1 MLWTLG
7 YQIKNSFSKNSEKI
21 LDENL
26 VNRINS
32 TIENV
37 EDKISTESLSF
48 VNEQVQN
55 QYFLV
60 DNKDHPSTQRR
71 IKMSTNYSRKLKQ
84 AAVTKNQQTMKIKSK
99 NKQSEESTDAL
110 SSINFFKN
118 RKVDIK
124 TSTNT
129 EILPTIQDKGGSD
142 QSMWRTTSA
151 EISNLYQRVKSGQI
165 LKKTDK
171 DEYLPSRFL
180 GISKKWFL
188 TPGIEYIEG
197 LYLDLMISEMF
208 LEISKKHIL
217 NDKTI
222 HLLIQCIDSL
232 DGLEWKILDGP
243 TGRESAI
250 RNYTFFLKAALFP
263 LHILQLLKGD
273 SIVNESNISEGLTFK
288 LKAIRINAI
297 SAIYNCTIRNKWI
310 LTDER
315 LNHIQKYIDDYDREF
330 KNWIIQIFLL
340 IENNKNVNYTK
351 LFNECLKQFEQ
362 NENLI
367 HAISYIYEQS
377 KDMNRCKELFD
388 ENSITIIS
396 SVFTKQNLSQHEK
409 LIVCSIINNY
419 LQSSYS
425 KGLNEIQLRNYAYL
439 LHHSQDNEDLKLE
452 ALKSIVLTVEKVKM
466 LPEFM
471 MEILIENMNKG
482 DDKFDNFVILVLR
495 IIAEQQAIFKVDCL
509 ASKLLE
515 ESIIIRDEIDIS
527 FEKASEYNLDCQWI
541 SSIVA
546 QMFLTS
552 LQKNIRI
559 NDQSIDYLVKSLDSK
574 DKQTCI
580 LSAKSLYLVA
590 EIHEI
595 KDPILFDLKEH
606 IESRIHDVSVY
617 LTVAYVRGLAT
628 LSSSYG
634 FIAASH
640 VSYLP
645 RIYVFEDL
653 QLGEANFANIVN
665 KKILFL
671 LYNEA
676 ANNPFED
683 DVFRIFDHI
692 LLLEN
697 EYQVDAIE
705 ILRKYSANK
714 FLIPDDTLSALENI
728 VTTPELFNQVFQV
741 IENIIHNKQIVSE
754 KILRIIADNFYLSH
768 SDKLRESSYHLLD
781 MANDNQDISEEIFN
795 IFELEKSSRAISSHY
810 LEAKCAIAYLLE
822 KTKNG
827 YRLTINGFRALAQV
841 INIPWIIDNDI
852 LKILLNVSNN
862 GQIIPIDLVG
872 KLTRRFNP
880 YSEQHDFIRIFE
892 NLVKNNQDIPSK
904 LSSKLTK
911 ALNNPYILDQ
921 VLIIFLLEGQKE
933 QYLSVICSVIE
944 TKDYFAIDT
953 RNLFVRILYR
963 KSIKNII
970 ARIQT
975 ALVHALKIDN
985 QDVIHKAING
995 LKILVSHH
1003 KVVPEKET
1011 IDILLS
1017 LITSDISNETIR
1029 QDIRILLNISTLE
1042 NNQKCAYELAYLNF
1056 DNYNQL
1062 LDKLDQFDKPKEL
1075 LIGDLIERFHIT
1087 AAERFQFYEA
1097 WLDIEEHRKDQ
1108 SEILLKFL
1116 HRFLVNN
1123 NNVLF
1128 TECYE
1133 TVKILDQIDFDTAH
1147 NILLHSSQAFVDLRQ
1162 AYLTVIIHQCLFN
1175 RAEISSEYI
1184 ETLASNMMSNFG
1196 FDLSQKFL
1204 GSLQNIS
1211 NLSEFENILNFSKIY
1226 HIKSSDIY
1234 VKNVT
1239 VSILKRSLEIKLL
1252 GNQIEK
1258 VDRLKLGVCLDDL
1271 LDKNWTFE
1279 QINHFFTIVKESNS
1293 REKARYFLSILEII
1307 SHYKISPKEENYEK
1321 ILTIL
1326 KNSTEDWQK
1335 EINKI
1340 AIEINFSDK
1349 GQIKM
1354 SKELVQELQSRNS
1367 QNENLK
1373 TLDEKKLLD
1382 LIEKIKSSNLLSL
1395 LFKNIIEED
1404 SNLKNQIPSISISQW
1419 TKDHIRLWA
1428 NMVKAYITH
1437 CIDTED
1443 FIIEALAVIKQAN
1456 FIDTGFHLTDAQILS
1471 CLIIL
1476 NANKN
1481 QGRLLQVGTGEGK
1494 STIISVLAVVYALL
1508 GSTVDIITSS
1518 PVLAERD
1525 AKEKENFY
1533 SMFDLQCSHN
1543 NDKAV
1548 YLSGPKVCYR
1558 KQIVYGEAA
1567 QFQFD
1572 TLRTEYAELNT
1583 LAGRKCDVAI
1593 ENLKIPK
1600 NFSDFVHSQ
1609 IPKWIDNAITAL
1621 IYQENVHY
1629 IVHNGLIKPVDY
1641 YSTGIVQNS
1650 SNWSD
1655 GLHQFLQIKHELKMT
1670 SETFTTNFLSNRGY
1684 FTRYSSKLFGLTGTL
1699 GSDKAK
1705 QVLGDV
1711 YHVDFVIIPSLRQ
1724 KQHLSLPDIIVMNEK
1739 DWLEEI
1745 CHSAI
1750 NESSKERGTLVI
1762 CETIEHTKSIVEKL
1776 QQKYRSSAIK
1786 LYTMNDMNQ
1795 EKNVANINP
1804 GEIII
1809 ATNLA
1814 GRGTDIKTEE
1824 IEKHGGLHVI
1834 VTFMPPN
1841 KRVEEQAFGRTS
1853 RQGKRGTSQRI
1864 LNAINLIEYE
1874 DFDIQKITQFRDR
1887 IEAKMLCDFESC
1899 ELKIITLKDELFIKF
1914 CSLLK
1919 EIRSKIREKISW
1931 WTNVKNNVKN
1941 TFVHVNP
1948 SVVESNTLLS
1958 IEEQWAMFL
1967 RKIDD
1972 EKFPINIEKIH
1983 ADYEKFSENIL
1994 SNYAND
2000 CVIKNPYHCIN
2011 IGNDLIINDSS
2022 LTNQYNEAMKH
2033 FDKAI
2038 ELDSNHCAAAFVGKG
2053 WLLIKGKETFI
2064 GSNEQEFGYK
2074 EAAMRTFRRALEILA
2089 EEMALLTSIQTLLQK
2104 RSSFNINSPLSKQLV
2119 QKLNIL
2125 GSYCNSL
2132 ENFVN
2137 VIRKSRR
2144 LIQITDIIDSK
2155 NMKTDVDNSGV
2166 FKRVITHDEIEKGIG
2181 KWCNIRLI
2189 SSDQSDRYEA
2199 SIENC
2204 DEIGITKKDE
2214 DKFIVIYKHRIE
2226 NKIAKWTIDDTQLNN
2241 WLLTVLF
2248 DESILDRNTNSKI
2261 YNRIYQKIVSENGYV
2276 RADFLAPLQT
2286 LSKDREYEVTFN
2298 DLTVREDMGTIDQ
2311 AIETIDKAISK
2322 PNLLDRLSNTKR
2334 HILSTDYKDI
2344 RVSISQI
2351 NSEILK
2357 ELINPNIEVQEVTKE
2372 MALVQLKDKSSF
2384 FHRHL
2389 LPESLSPDS
2398 YAVNLDIILNNN
2410 KIQEESHL
2418 QVRNAIEIIEKQ
2430 TEKNVRFNLT
2440 FISANEISKVLRTE
2454 VINISKLTVEFLCL
2468 NGEKIREKFTKIK
2481 SENINLEIFDR
2492 KEQLLE
2498 VLRSLNIQSIE
2509 LCTFQN
2515 EEKNVNNIKELVN
2528 KTTGKRKIE
2537 ENKEDHICIKLID
2550 LNTQTIDN
2558 ILSICPNANFNI
2570 HFINIDFNSLLNGLN
2585 DESINVHFDRLG
2597 KETAQILIKQIRKK
2611 NLDFS
2616 LVFKHLKS
2624 TQAQRL
2630 IEIAPI
2636 DQENIEINKVK
2647 SLSELFMSDS
2657 KPDLELSEFSGRGIE
2672 YLLEISEKKFIPWLS
2687 VASVAI
2693 LGVVQMAVGV
2703 ALICTG
2709 FGATV
2714 GMGLI
2719 TEGAADLLTAYRA
2732 YSTRQ
2737 FSWSDYGKQKA
2748 VSLVISAVSMGFSSI
2763 KDAAK
2768 GAQTIVTGAGQ
2779 ELLEQAGTKLIT
2791 SGKSAGT
2798 TLIKTGQN
2806 LKSLAIKFTGITVTE
2821 AVAREGLNKIAD
2833 IGSNFVLEQMK
2844 PQISASIQNRVNS
2857 KFTESDLFKI
2867 IRKMYAIDLMSR
2879 KQQMKGKIHRI
2890 VIEIINP
2897 EHSFWRKQWDSI
2909 GGPLCKGMLSSVEK
2923 IRGPASMT
2931 IRILGTLNGM
2941 YEITFIIQNVHD
2953 KLLKKLT
2960 DIDRDTLSMYQVLN
2974 HYCTISKEDTKEIL
2988 SLLDNE
2994 GIKEFN
3000 DELENKNFP
3009 NKLNTVDFK
3018 QFNIHKETIVKFFTS
3033 LHENILNVV
3042 IDDFNEIMKL
3052 VSDAITEQVFRIT
3065 QSQLI
3070 SPWSTYGMGE
3080 LTKTISERIQDHFI
3094 VDKNQNSDSQNRENQ
3109 ENQEKGITLKGSE
3122 KYNTIAKQIR
3132 YNAKDY
3138 TIAYSQCEIIYH
3150 AQQQQDRSNIGI
3162 IDNKTRKYTEE
3173 VRTDKPASLSDIIAL
3188 AAQQN
3193 LDIKIVDD
3201 PNYQPTNED
3210 KEKGTNIIVY
3220 TKGERDIN
3228 GNIDVGHYQLMLAD
3242 GAVVDISSDRN
3253 NCGYSVIQK
3262 ILHDRG
3268 IEKSIDDLRNDR
3280 AQRIEDNPKVFV
3292 KIFKAEQ
3299 WVSSRYPQEANAIL
3313 VIGAGYK
3320 YKKNIEF
3327 ENIDKENIGK
3337 YRRRQRRPS
3346 SEGDSE
3352 SENPNILYRAIR
3364 EDEQPFEDGLRPP
3377 PNHDPNKSA
3386 TSHIRSGTR
3395 AKQKS
3400 PWISATHSL
3409 KEAARWAS
3417 VKEGRVVVFEIPQ
3430 DLADQSNLPH
3440 ESRTM
3445 YDLTNL
3451 NDASLIFPKG
3461 GPGLRSAESSQEVII
3476 KDHIPPKCIS
3486 TVYKVTSVSKDEYE
3500 ARKKEASSDV
3510 KFIKTKVPPPCAN
3523 GKKDERS
3530 TYIILEKIEP
3540 QNKKS

>member
-60 DNKDHPSTQRR
+60 DNKDRHSTQRR

-110 SSINFFKN
+110 SSVNFFKN

-129 EILPTIQDKGGSD
+129 EILPTVQDKGGSD

-165 LKKTDK
+165 LKQTDK

-232 DGLEWKILDGP
+232 DGLEWKILGGP

-340 IENNKNVNYTK
+340 IENNKNVNYKK

-590 EIHEI
+590 ETHEI

-653 QLGEANFANIVN
+653 QLGEENFANIVN

-841 INIPWIIDNDI
+841 INIPWMIDNNI

-862 GQIIPIDLVG
+862 GQIIPIGLVG

-1062 LDKLDQFDKPKEL
+1062 LDKLDQFDKPKLLTQNFNQISCVIDNDSTLSLKALEILRKCSNKENITDKLLNSIAVLLASTNSKHIKSLCCQVIAEIVGTGRKIFIDILDQNDKFHIFHCDILICIALTLEVKEMSELKSLEINIFNDNDIIRYWSFRGLRAAYDRGFRSSAFLQWCNHIIDKLEDNTDVEVEFDLDLFETVAALKYIDFDKIYGKPQNQWNREL
-1075 LIGDLIERFHIT
+1075 LICDLIERFHIT
-1087 AAERFQFYEA
+1087 EAERFQFYEA

-1367 QNENLK
+1367 QNENFK
-1373 TLDEKKLLD
+1373 TLDEEKLLD
-1382 LIEKIKSSNLLSL
+1382 LIEKIKKKIKSSNLLSL
-1395 LFKNIIEED
+1395 LFKNIIAED

-1593 ENLKIPK
+1593 VDEVDSMLIDDSSKIARLASTMSGMDQLQIIYQLLWHQLISLQEKIIRLDNKMYLFYGKIKFEEKLITLEYANEHGDIVSIPDLKTHLASTSDISNIGKYIPEDDKEDEFIKENLDNYIRTFIKENLKIPK

-1914 CSLLK
+1914 CLLLK

-2418 QVRNAIEIIEKQ
+2418 Q
-2430 TEKNVRFNLT
+2430 
-2440 FISANEISKVLRTE
+2440 
-2454 VINISKLTVEFLCL
+2454 
-2468 NGEKIREKFTKIK
+2468 
-2481 SENINLEIFDR
+2481 
-2492 KEQLLE
+2492 
-2498 VLRSLNIQSIE
+2498 
-2509 LCTFQN
+2509 
-2515 EEKNVNNIKELVN
+2515 
-2528 KTTGKRKIE
+2528 
-2537 ENKEDHICIKLID
+2537 
-2550 LNTQTIDN
+2550 
-2558 ILSICPNANFNI
+2558 
-2570 HFINIDFNSLLNGLN
+2570 
-2585 DESINVHFDRLG
+2585 
-2597 KETAQILIKQIRKK
+2597 
-2611 NLDFS
+2611 
-2616 LVFKHLKS
+2616 
-2624 TQAQRL
+2624 
-2630 IEIAPI
+2630 
-2636 DQENIEINKVK
+2636 
-2647 SLSELFMSDS
+2647 
-2657 KPDLELSEFSGRGIE
+2657 
-2672 YLLEISEKKFIPWLS
+2672 
-2687 VASVAI
+2687 
-2693 LGVVQMAVGV
+2693 
-2703 ALICTG
+2703 
-2709 FGATV
+2709 
-2714 GMGLI
+2714 
-2719 TEGAADLLTAYRA
+2719 
-2732 YSTRQ
+2732 
-2737 FSWSDYGKQKA
+2737 
-2748 VSLVISAVSMGFSSI
+2748 
-2763 KDAAK
+2763 
-2768 GAQTIVTGAGQ
+2768 
-2779 ELLEQAGTKLIT
+2779 
-2791 SGKSAGT
+2791 
-2798 TLIKTGQN
+2798 
-2806 LKSLAIKFTGITVTE
+2806 
-2821 AVAREGLNKIAD
+2821 
-2833 IGSNFVLEQMK
+2833 
-2844 PQISASIQNRVNS
+2844 
-2857 KFTESDLFKI
+2857 
-2867 IRKMYAIDLMSR
+2867 
-2879 KQQMKGKIHRI
+2879 
-2890 VIEIINP
+2890 
-2897 EHSFWRKQWDSI
+2897 
-2909 GGPLCKGMLSSVEK
+2909 
-2923 IRGPASMT
+2923 
-2931 IRILGTLNGM
+2931 
-2941 YEITFIIQNVHD
+2941 
-2953 KLLKKLT
+2953 
-2960 DIDRDTLSMYQVLN
+2960 
-2974 HYCTISKEDTKEIL
+2974 
-2988 SLLDNE
+2988 
-2994 GIKEFN
+2994 
-3000 DELENKNFP
+3000 
-3009 NKLNTVDFK
+3009 
-3018 QFNIHKETIVKFFTS
+3018 
-3033 LHENILNVV
+3033 
-3042 IDDFNEIMKL
+3042 
-3052 VSDAITEQVFRIT
+3052 
-3065 QSQLI
+3065 
-3070 SPWSTYGMGE
+3070 
-3080 LTKTISERIQDHFI
+3080 
-3094 VDKNQNSDSQNRENQ
+3094 
-3109 ENQEKGITLKGSE
+3109 
-3122 KYNTIAKQIR
+3122 
-3132 YNAKDY
+3132 
-3138 TIAYSQCEIIYH
+3138 
-3150 AQQQQDRSNIGI
+3150 
-3162 IDNKTRKYTEE
+3162 
-3173 VRTDKPASLSDIIAL
+3173 
-3188 AAQQN
+3188 
-3193 LDIKIVDD
+3193 
-3201 PNYQPTNED
+3201 
-3210 KEKGTNIIVY
+3210 
-3220 TKGERDIN
+3220 
-3228 GNIDVGHYQLMLAD
+3228 
-3242 GAVVDISSDRN
+3242 
-3253 NCGYSVIQK
+3253 
-3262 ILHDRG
+3262 
-3268 IEKSIDDLRNDR
+3268 
-3280 AQRIEDNPKVFV
+3280 
-3292 KIFKAEQ
+3292 
-3299 WVSSRYPQEANAIL
+3299 
-3313 VIGAGYK
+3313 
-3320 YKKNIEF
+3320 
-3327 ENIDKENIGK
+3327 
-3337 YRRRQRRPS
+3337 
-3346 SEGDSE
+3346 
-3352 SENPNILYRAIR
+3352 
-3364 EDEQPFEDGLRPP
+3364 
-3377 PNHDPNKSA
+3377 
-3386 TSHIRSGTR
+3386 
-3395 AKQKS
+3395 
-3400 PWISATHSL
+3400 
-3409 KEAARWAS
+3409 
-3417 VKEGRVVVFEIPQ
+3417 
-3430 DLADQSNLPH
+3430 
-3440 ESRTM
+3440 
-3445 YDLTNL
+3445 
-3451 NDASLIFPKG
+3451 
-3461 GPGLRSAESSQEVII
+3461 
-3476 KDHIPPKCIS
+3476 
-3486 TVYKVTSVSKDEYE
+3486 
-3500 ARKKEASSDV
+3500 
-3510 KFIKTKVPPPCAN
+3510 
-3523 GKKDERS
+3523 
-3530 TYIILEKIEP
+3530 
-3540 QNKKS
+3540 